1 MMGVYIGQDEA
12 RDGQIVII
20 ERDANKNLDHEIIER
35 KGIGHPDTICDILA
49 ARLSRDYAKYAV
61 ANCDGLVLHHQFDKV
76 MIIGGKT
83 DVTWGYGRFIEPV
96 VLNIAGRITASY
108 KNKQLPIDD
117 LIEETVKSYF
127 GESFPLLNLD
137 TDLIVNNFLTT
148 SAGPGTIRESTGA
161 IKEMFNPTNKGAVR
175 GYEKLVANDTSYC
188 VAYAPYSL
196 LESTVLEI
204 ERHLNSAATNKQYPW
219 MGTDIK
225 IMAVRYLETIDMTV
239 CIPQIAKYVYSFEE
253 YKVNLSIAAQEIMN
267 ILLKYYEAQ
276 NIHLSI
282 NTKDDYEKKNV
293 YLTVTGA
300 SLSGDIGV
308 VGRGNR
314 PNGLITANRPM
325 SMEGTNGKNPRYY
338 SGFIYAL
345 LSRRIANR
353 LYAEIQKPCEVKIV
367 SQNGGALLKPWRT
380 FVITDFSDHELI
392 QKIVEQEFVKIPT
405 ITDEFIKGEVVT
417 W

>member
-1 MMGVYIGQDEA
+1 MGLHIGPDGVC
-12 RDGQIVII
+12 DGQIVVIG
-20 ERDANKNLDHEIIER
+20 RDANKDLDHEIIER
-35 KGIGHPDTICDILA
+35 KGIGHPDTICDVLA
-49 ARLSRDYAKYAV
+49 ARFSRDYAKYTM

-83 DVTWGYGRFIEPV
+83 DVTWGYGHFIEPV
-96 VLNIAGRITASY
+96 ILNIAGRITVSY
-108 KNKQLPIDD
+108 KNKRLPIDD
-117 LIEETVKSYF
+117 LIGETVKNYF
-127 GESFPLLNLD
+127 GENFPLLNLK

-161 IKEMFNPTNKGAVR
+161 IKEMFNPTTEEVVR

-204 ERHLNSAATNKQYPW
+204 EGHLNSVTTKKQYPW

-225 IMAVRYLETIDMTV
+225 IMAVRYLETIDITA
-239 CIPQIAKYVYSFEE
+239 CIPQIAKYVCSLEE
-253 YKVNLSIAAQEIMN
+253 YKLNLEIVAQETMN
-267 ILLKYYEAQ
+267 ILLKYYEVQ
-276 NIHLSI
+276 NIHLSV

-367 SQNGGALLKPWRT
+367 SQNGGLLLKPWRT
-380 FVITDFSDHELI
+380 FIITDFNDYESI
-392 QKIVEQEFVKIPT
+392 RRIVEQEFVKIPT
-405 ITDEFIKGEVVT
+405 ITDEFVKGEIVA